1 MEFSGLPL
9 YQKKNVSASIAA
21 VAAAVVP
28 ESGIKTTKLHQLT
41 LAVYTAGENRY
52 SA

>member
-28 ESGIKTTKLHQLT
+28 ESGINTTKLLQLT
-41 LAVYTAGENRY
+41 LAVCAAGKDRY

>member
-41 LAVYTAGENRY
+41 LAVYTAGEDRY